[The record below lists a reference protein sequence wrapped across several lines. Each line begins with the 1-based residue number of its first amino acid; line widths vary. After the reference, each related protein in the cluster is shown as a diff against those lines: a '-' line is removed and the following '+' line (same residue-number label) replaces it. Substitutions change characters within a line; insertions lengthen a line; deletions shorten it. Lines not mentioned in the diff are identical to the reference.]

1 MLNRYMI
8 IRLSGA
14 LCDGAILRKMN
25 VKSRKGRA
33 TGRVTLTDVARVAGV
48 SPITA
53 SRALRDVSSVDP
65 VLAQKVHAAAL
76 ELHYAPDPAAQAL
89 ASARSRSVVVLVPSF
104 TNTVFAALLESLNAA
119 LRAQGFHILLG
130 DTHYS
135 HDDEE
140 RLLRSYLMHNPS
152 GIVVT
157 GFDRNES
164 TRRLLQLSKIP
175 CVHVM
180 EVSSAP
186 GVYSVG
192 FSQRDSGYAM
202 TKHLLD
208 KGARRIVYAAGQ
220 LDTRA
225 MQRGEGYR
233 RAMRDAGCY
242 DASLEF
248 LSPLPT
254 SLGLGTQMFRQI
266 RVLHPDADAIFFC
279 NDNLAHGAL
288 LEALRMGVKVPQ
300 DIKIAGFNDV
310 DESRYTVPR
319 LTTVATPREEVGRR
333 AGAMLIALMQGKPV
347 TEPCVD
353 LGFQLTVRDS
363 A

>member
-1 MLNRYMI
+1 
-8 IRLSGA
+8 
-14 LCDGAILRKMN
+14 MN
-25 VKSRKGRA
+25 EKSKRGRA
-33 TGRVTLTDVARVAGV
+33 TGRVTLNDVARSAGV

-65 VLAQKVHAAAL
+65 VLAQRVHEAAL
-76 ELHYAPDPAAQAL
+76 QLHYAPDPAAQAL
-89 ASARSRSVVVLVPSF
+89 ASSRSRSVVVLVPSF

-130 DTHYS
+130 DTHYN

-152 GIVVT
+152 GVIVT

-164 TRRLLQLSKIP
+164 TRRLLQLGGIP

-192 FSQRDSGYAM
+192 FSQRESGYAM
-202 TKHLLD
+202 TRYLLE
-208 KGARRIVYAAGQ
+208 KGARRIVYAAAQ

-225 MQRGEGYR
+225 MQRAEGYR

-242 DASLEF
+242 DAALEF
-248 LSPLPT
+248 LSPSPT

-266 RVLHPDADAIFFC
+266 REQHPGADAIFFC
-279 NDNLAHGAL
+279 NDNLAHGGL
-288 LEALRMGVKVPQ
+288 LEALRMGVRVPQ
-300 DIKIAGFNDV
+300 DIKIVGFNDV
-310 DESRYTVPR
+310 DESRHTVPR
-319 LTTVATPREEVGRR
+319 LTTVATPREEMGRR
-333 AGAMLIALMQGKPV
+333 AADMLIALMQGKPV
-347 TEPCVD
+347 LEPCVD
-353 LGFQLTVRDS
+353 LGFQLAVRDS

>member
-1 MLNRYMI
+1 
-8 IRLSGA
+8 
-14 LCDGAILRKMN
+14 MN
-25 VKSRKGRA
+25 ETSKKGRA
-33 TGRVTLTDVARVAGV
+33 TGRVTLNDVARSAGV
-48 SPITA
+48 SSITA

-65 VLAQKVHAAAL
+65 VLAQRVREAAL
-76 ELHYAPDPAAQAL
+76 QLRYTPNLAAQAL

-104 TNTVFAALLESLNAA
+104 TNTVFAELLESLNASM
-119 LRAQGFHILLG
+119 RAQGFHILLG
-130 DTHYS
+130 DTHYN

-140 RLLRSYLMHNPS
+140 SLLRSYLMHNPC
-152 GIVVT
+152 GVIVT

-164 TRRLLQLSKIP
+164 TRRLLQHSGIP

-180 EVSSAP
+180 EVSPAP

-202 TKHLLD
+202 TRYLLD
-208 KGARRIVYAAGQ
+208 KGARRIVYAAAQ

-233 RAMRDAGCY
+233 RAMQDAGCY
-242 DASLEF
+242 DAALEF

-266 RVLHPDADAIFFC
+266 HELHPDADAIFFC
-279 NDNLAHGAL
+279 NDNLAHGGL
-288 LEALRMGVKVPQ
+288 LEALRLGVKVPQ
-300 DIKIAGFNDV
+300 DIKVVGFNDV
-310 DESRYTVPR
+310 DDSRYTVPP
-319 LTTVATPREEVGRR
+319 LTTVATPRVEVGRR
-333 AGAMLIALMQGKPV
+333 AADMLICLMQGKPV
-347 TEPCVD
+347 EQACVD
-353 LGFQLTVRDS
+353 LGFQLAVRDS